1 MAENVEWKDNNCDGG
16 MEPEAPENT
25 VISDIQRQITETMKL
40 MDSCD
45 RTTKDGC
52 DMYMMYSRQL
62 NQLNEI
68 SRTAKAEQNEILQ
81 SYRIKAETER
91 AQNEAQAAKVEAERG
106 SKFMWA
112 PIVIPVLGQIAG
124 SVIGNVFNRKN
135 VKTVVK
141 TEDEG
146 GIVNSKATMFLNK
159 PRN

>member
-1 MAENVEWKDNNCDGG
+1 M
-16 MEPEAPENT
+16 
-25 VISDIQRQITETMKL
+25 
-40 MDSCD
+40 
-45 RTTKDGC
+45 
-52 DMYMMYSRQL
+52 
-62 NQLNEI
+62 
-68 SRTAKAEQNEILQ
+68 
-81 SYRIKAETER
+81 
-91 AQNEAQAAKVEAERG
+91 EAERG

-135 VKTVVK
+135 VKTIVK